1 MKWAYRLVMDT
12 GKSVTIV
19 AKSRSKAIEAYRME
33 TGVSRDWMAKHYK
46 VINCGRFDRGSGT
59 VAKNETVQR
68 VWEV

>member
-1 MKWAYRLVMDT
+1 MDT

-19 AKSRSKAIEAYRME
+19 AKSRGKAIEAYRME
-33 TGVSRDWMAKHYK
+33 TGASRDWMAKHCK

-68 VWEV
+68 VWGV